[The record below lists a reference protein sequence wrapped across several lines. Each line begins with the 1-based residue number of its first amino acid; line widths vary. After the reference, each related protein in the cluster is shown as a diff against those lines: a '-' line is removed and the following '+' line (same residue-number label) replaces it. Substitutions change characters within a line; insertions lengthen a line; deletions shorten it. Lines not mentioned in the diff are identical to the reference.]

1 MTSTSL
7 LGPEVTSRSA
17 PAFWAW
23 LFQRLTG
30 IGLFFLIFA
39 HMWINH
45 YTDPETTIQ
54 VATIE
59 ANLKEA
65 GFVIFDSL
73 LLLFCLFHGLNGVRN
88 VAFDYLNLD
97 RHRRVVSLGLLVLG
111 VLLFVY
117 GLAILFTVTG
127 WI

>member
-1 MTSTSL
+1 
-7 LGPEVTSRSA
+7 
-17 PAFWAW
+17 
-23 LFQRLTG
+23 
-30 IGLFFLIFA
+30 
-39 HMWINH
+39 MWINH

-59 ANLKEA
+59 ANLKET

-88 VAFDYLNLD
+88 VAYDYLNRD
-97 RHRRVVSLGLLVLG
+97 QHRRLVTVGLAVLG
-111 VLLFVY
+111 VFLFGY

-127 WI
+127 WL